1 MIGVLTL
8 MNLLSIR
15 QLEKRN
21 GNNVLFPP
29 FDLDINKGD
38 IVAIHCNA
46 EVGLQLIQMMIGNS
60 PVSSG
65 EFIMLDLPFNQ
76 NYKKLCKHIGI
87 VLLNDSTYERL
98 TPKDYLHLFNG
109 LYGSSTN
116 IDNIL
121 HKVGL
126 HEKRKQTIKN
136 LTYSE
141 IKRLNIARAI
151 IHQPELIVME
161 EPDQNVDLES
171 KIIIKRIIDD
181 LSSMNHAVLITTS
194 NMESAISLANKV
206 YRLNDTGLKLQE
218 IIDEEI
224 DNMKEMELTVEE
236 QSIDFISQ
244 PIRFDKIPA
253 KVNDKLILFDPTEID
268 YIESRD
274 GTSHLFIKGET
285 YPCSFTLNELY
296 NRLHAFG
303 FFRCHRSYIV
313 NLQKVREIITW
324 TRNSYS
330 LILEDAKK
338 SSIPL
343 SKGKMS
349 ELKSIIGM

>member
-1 MIGVLTL
+1 MT
-8 MNLLSIR
+8 LLSIK

-29 FDLDINKGD
+29 FDLDIHKGE

-46 EVGLQLIQMMIGNS
+46 EVGFQLIQMMIGKL
-60 PVSSG
+60 PVSNG
-65 EFIMLDLPFNQ
+65 EMIMFDLPFNT

-87 VLLNDSTYERL
+87 VLLHDSAYERL
-98 TPKDYLHLFNG
+98 TPKDYLLFFQG
-109 LYGSSTN
+109 LYHSSTN
-116 IDNIL
+116 IDSIL
-121 HKVGL
+121 QKVGL
-126 HEKRKQTIKN
+126 HEKRRQTIKK

-151 IHQPELIVME
+151 IHQPELIIME
-161 EPDQNVDLES
+161 EPDQNVDLET
-171 KIIIKRIIDD
+171 KLIIKRLIDE
-181 LSSMNHAVLITTS
+181 LASKNHAILITTS

-206 YRLNDTGLKLQE
+206 FRLNDSGLKQQD
-218 IIDEEI
+218 IVDEEI
-224 DNMKEMELTVEE
+224 DTMIETEILKDQPTEM
-236 QSIDFISQ
+236 ISQ
-244 PIRFDKIPA
+244 PLRFDKIPA

-274 GTSHLFIKGET
+274 GISHLFIKGDE
-285 YPCSFTLNELY
+285 YPCTFTLTELDE
-296 NRLHAFG
+296 RLHAFG

-313 NLQKVREIITW
+313 NLQKVREVISW

-330 LILEDAKK
+330 LILEDPKK

-349 ELKSIIGM
+349 ELKHIIGM

>member
-1 MIGVLTL
+1 MT
-8 MNLLSIR
+8 LLSIR

-21 GNNVLFPP
+21 GNNILFPP

-46 EVGLQLIQMMIGNS
+46 EVGLQLLKMMIGNS
-60 PVSSG
+60 PASSG
-65 EFIMLDLPFNQ
+65 EILMLNLPLSQ

-98 TPKDYLHLFNG
+98 TPKDYLHFFNG
-109 LYGSSTN
+109 LYDSSTN

-121 HKVGL
+121 QKVGL
-126 HEKRKQTIKN
+126 HTKQKQRIKY

-151 IHQPELIVME
+151 IHQPDLIIIE

-171 KIIIKRIIDD
+171 KIIIKRLIDE
-181 LSSMNHAVLITTS
+181 LASMNHAVLITTS
-194 NMESAISLANKV
+194 NMESAISLAYKV
-206 YRLNDTGLKLQE
+206 YRLNENGLKQQE
-218 IIDEEI
+218 VIDEEI
-224 DNMKEMELTVEE
+224 DDINEMEQREV
-236 QSIDFISQ
+236 QSIDFISH

-268 YIESRD
+268 YIESCD

-285 YPCSFTLNELY
+285 FPCSFTLNELY
-296 NRLHAFG
+296 DRLHALG

-330 LILEDAKK
+330 LILDDAKK